1 MGDVVRPNFAPK
13 AGVSPAVLALD
24 PCDLLKRY
32 GRVGPYGVALYGMSH
47 PGSYRMLNV
56 KLTHYETDKS
66 YSLAVLPETKDGN
79 SEARAIA
86 GAVLE
91 ALRVMALIDSWP

>member
-1 MGDVVRPNFAPK
+1 MGDIVRPDFSLK

-24 PCDLLKRY
+24 PCELVRSY
-32 GRVGPYGVALYGMSH
+32 GKVGSYGVALYGINH

-56 KLTHYETDKS
+56 KLTHYETNMS
-66 YSLAVLPETKDGN
+66 YPLAVLPATEEGN